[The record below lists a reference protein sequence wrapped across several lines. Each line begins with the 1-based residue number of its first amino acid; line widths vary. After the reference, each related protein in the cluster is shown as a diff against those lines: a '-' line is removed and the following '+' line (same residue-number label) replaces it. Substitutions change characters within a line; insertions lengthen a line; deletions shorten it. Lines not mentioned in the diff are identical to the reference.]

1 MDEFT
6 HVCRAGQKNLL
17 SVVKCQ
23 NLETQMW
30 DFSAYGSGGDPNH
43 SDNALDDDTKN
54 PNPEKEDKQN
64 PKLAV
69 KILKEVLDVY
79 AKPANGGSGRICLRL
94 VCLDQSV

>member
-23 NLETQMW
+23 NLKTQIW
-30 DFSAYGSGGDPNH
+30 DFSVYGSGGDPKH
-43 SDNALDDDTKN
+43 SDSALHDDIKN

-64 PKLAV
+64 PELAA
-69 KILKEVLDVY
+69 KILKEVLDIY
-79 AKPANGGSGRICLRL
+79 AKPAKGGSGRVCLRL
-94 VCLDQSV
+94 VCLDQSI